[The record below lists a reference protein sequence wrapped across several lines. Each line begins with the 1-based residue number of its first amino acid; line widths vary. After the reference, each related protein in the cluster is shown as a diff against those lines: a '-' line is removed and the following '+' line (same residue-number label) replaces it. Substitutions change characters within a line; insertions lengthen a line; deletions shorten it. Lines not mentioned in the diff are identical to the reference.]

1 MIIKL
6 LLSHQRIFYYFKHQ
20 MFIMNISVI
29 EVIFETGG
37 GPTLRFART
46 KKKGPLSPNIFC
58 RTYKIINKF
67 VKSNH
72 KSFTNSTHIV

>member
-29 EVIFETGG
+29 EVIFDTGG
-37 GPTLRFART
+37 VPTLRFART
-46 KKKGPLSPNIFC
+46 KKRDHIPRIFFVEL
-58 RTYKIINKF
+58 TKSSINL
-67 VKSNH
+67 
-72 KSFTNSTHIV
+72 